1 MTIFALKKFKILI
14 LQCLVMLLS
23 IFPLFFTL
31 YSTPSYTKSFET
43 SLLSYQECTCDFCQ
57 EIQAVTIP
65 QTRKRS
71 PQKNWT
77 IIIYIAADN
86 DLRSFA
92 ARNIKQMASIGS
104 NEYMNILV
112 HLDIRITGNK
122 KITRR
127 YYVEKD
133 KILHMNAHNSASQRM
148 DSGNPQTLISCCDW
162 AINDYPAH
170 EYALFFWNHGTGV
183 IDPGHGRLI
192 NPAELFT
199 FNPTTNK
206 LELDRSIGFL
216 DLINNLDTD
225 EFSQIDQRGICW
237 DDTTGN
243 YLTNRKLDMALNN
256 ICKKNLNG
264 KKFSIIGF
272 DACLMSMLET
282 ASLIK
287 NYAHI
292 MVGSQEVELGTGWNY
307 AKVLAPFAYQ
317 SLEKEAFAKHIVQMY
332 YRAYSILTNDFTLSA
347 INLNAITNLE
357 KNLDWVARLLLQCL
371 ENQKNKSV
379 SQAIK
384 ASRNRLICTHFD
396 EPSYIDLYHF
406 YFNLQRNIKRF
417 TFTNQHKNKAL
428 PETLYQTIEKGKE
441 LIRGLIIANTVGKN
455 LKNARGVSIYFP
467 ERRIHSS
474 YQQAPF
480 ASTNSWPKF
489 LTQYLLT

>member
-1 MTIFALKKFKILI
+1 MTIFTLKKFKIFVLEFLI
-14 LQCLVMLLS
+14 LFLS
-23 IFPLFFTL
+23 IFPLIFIL
-31 YSTPSYTKSFET
+31 NSRPSYAIEVPLS
-43 SLLSYQECTCDFCQ
+43 SYQECTCDFCQ
-57 EIQAVTIP
+57 EIQAVTTL
-65 QTRKRS
+65 QTRKKFPR
-71 PQKNWT
+71 KNWT

-133 KILHMNAHNSASQRM
+133 KILHMNAHNSTSQRM

-162 AINDYPAH
+162 AINDYPAD
-170 EYALFFWNHGTGV
+170 EYALLFWNHGTGI

-216 DLINNLDTD
+216 DLINSLDTD

-256 ICKKNLNG
+256 ICKKILNG

-282 ASLIK
+282 ANLIK

-317 SLEKEAFAKHIVQMY
+317 SLEKEDFAKHIVQMY
-332 YRAYSILTNDFTLSA
+332 YKTYSILTNDFTLSA
-347 INLNAITNLE
+347 INLDPIVNLE
-357 KNLDWVARLLLQCL
+357 NNLDGIARLLLQCL
-371 ENQKNKSV
+371 KNQKNKSV

-384 ASRNRLICTHFD
+384 ASKNRLICTHFD

-406 YFNLQRNIKRF
+406 YFNLQKNIKRF
-417 TFTNQHKNKAL
+417 TLTNQQKNKAL
-428 PETLYQTIEKGKE
+428 IEALYQTIEKGKE
-441 LIRGLIIANTVGKN
+441 LIRELVIANTVGKN
-455 LKNARGVSIYFP
+455 LKNAMGISIYFP
-467 ERRIHSS
+467 EYRIHSS

-489 LTQYLLT
+489 LTQYLLI

>member
-1 MTIFALKKFKILI
+1 MTILAPKKFRTLI
-14 LQCLVMLLS
+14 LQSLILFLS
-23 IFPLFFTL
+23 LFPLIFTL
-31 YSTPSYTKSFET
+31 YAVPNTAKNFET
-43 SLLSYQECTCDFCQ
+43 SLVSYQKCACDFCQ
-57 EIQAVTIP
+57 EIQAVTVP
-65 QTRKRS
+65 QTRNKFQ
-71 PQKNWT
+71 QKDWT
-77 IIIYIAADN
+77 IIVYIAADN

-104 NEYMNILV
+104 NEHINILV

-133 KILHMNAHNSASQRM
+133 KILHMNAHDSSSQRM
-148 DSGNPQTLISCCDW
+148 DSGNPKTLISCCEW
-162 AINDYPAH
+162 AIPNYPAQ
-170 EYALFFWNHGTGV
+170 EYALFFWNHGTGI
-183 IDPGHGRLI
+183 IDPGQGKLI

-216 DLINNLDTD
+216 DLINSLNADKFL
-225 EFSQIDQRGICW
+225 QIDQRGICW

-243 YLTNRKLDMALNN
+243 YLTNRKLDMALTN
-256 ICKKNLNG
+256 ICKKILNG

-272 DACLMSMLET
+272 DACLMAMLET
-282 ASLIK
+282 ASLLK

-317 SLEKEAFAKHIVQMY
+317 SLEKNAFAKHIVQMY
-332 YRAYSILTNDFTLSA
+332 YKTYSMLTNDFTLSA
-347 INLNAITNLE
+347 INLNYIINLE
-357 KNLDWVARLLLQCL
+357 KNLDLVARLLLQCL

-379 SQAIK
+379 SQAIR

-396 EPSYIDLYHF
+396 EPSYIDLHHF
-406 YFNLQRNIKRF
+406 YFNLQKNIRRF
-417 TFTNQHKNKAL
+417 ILTNKQKNNML
-428 PETLYQTIEKGKE
+428 PTALYQAIENGKE
-441 LIRGLIIANTVGKN
+441 LIKELIIANTVGKN
-455 LKNARGVSIYFP
+455 LKDAKGVSIYFP